1 MAINFAILGLGM
13 IAKVM
18 ASTIL
23 QMNKSGDKSVKLY
36 AAASRSLEKSQS
48 FCKEFS
54 VERSYGSYDELYNDN
69 NIDLV
74 YIATPHSCHF
84 EEVKLCL
91 EHGKNVLCEK
101 AFTVNAKQA
110 KELIDL
116 AKAKKLLLAEAIWT
130 RYQPMRKIIGDTINS
145 NIVGPVTM
153 LTANLGYDIV
163 SVPRLVK
170 PELAG
175 GALLDVGIYPLNFAN
190 MILGDPDRV
199 EAVCIKNAS
208 GVDMSNS
215 ITLCYEKTGVMA
227 VLCSSAMGI
236 SDRFGMIHCKRGF
249 IQVDNVNNPQGLKVF
264 DSNYSLIKEIK
275 CPKQLTGYE
284 YEVSACVK
292 AIEDGKIECPQMPHE
307 RTLYMMQLMD
317 SIRAQLG
324 IKYPFE

>member
-23 QMNKSGDKSVKLY
+23 QMNKSGDKSVNLY
-36 AAASRSLEKSQS
+36 GAASRSLEKSQS

-54 VERSYGSYDELYNDN
+54 AEKAYGSYEDLYEDPKV
-69 NIDLV
+69 DLV

-84 EEVKLCL
+84 EEVKKCL

-116 AKAKKLLLAEAIWT
+116 SKEKKLLLAEAIWT
-130 RYQPMRKIIGDTINS
+130 RYQPMRQIIADTINS
-145 NIVGPVTM
+145 NIIGPVTM

-190 MILGDPDRV
+190 MILGDPDSV
-199 EAVCIKNAS
+199 DAVCIKNAS

-236 SDRFGMIHCKRGF
+236 SDRFGMIHCKKGF

-284 YEVSACVK
+284 YEVAACVQ
-292 AIEDGKIECPQMPHE
+292 AIEQGKIECPQMPHE

>member
-23 QMNKSGDKSVKLY
+23 QMNKSGAKSVKLY

-130 RYQPMRKIIGDTINS
+130 RYQPMRKIIADTINS

-215 ITLCYEKTGVMA
+215 ITLCYEKTGAMA

>member
-23 QMNKSGDKSVKLY
+23 QMNKSGDKTVKLY

-116 AKAKKLLLAEAIWT
+116 AKEKKLLLAEAIWT
-130 RYQPMRKIIGDTINS
+130 RYQPMRKIIADTINS

-190 MILGDPDRV
+190 MILGDPDSV

-227 VLCSSAMGI
+227 VLCVTTITVMPPSRQAL
-236 SDRFGMIHCKRGF
+236 CK
-249 IQVDNVNNPQGLKVF
+249 
-264 DSNYSLIKEIK
+264 S
-275 CPKQLTGYE
+275 
-284 YEVSACVK
+284 
-292 AIEDGKIECPQMPHE
+292 E
-307 RTLYMMQLMD
+307 RICLPVL
-317 SIRAQLG
+317 
-324 IKYPFE
+324 

>member
-36 AAASRSLEKSQS
+36 GAASRSLEKSQS

-54 VERSYGSYDELYNDN
+54 VEKAYGSYEDLYKDPKV
-69 NIDLV
+69 DLV

-84 EEVKLCL
+84 EEVKKCL

-116 AKAKKLLLAEAIWT
+116 AKDKKLLLAEAIWT
-130 RYQPMRKIIGDTINS
+130 RYQPMRQIIADTINS

-190 MILGDPDRV
+190 MILGDPDCV
-199 EAVCIKNAS
+199 DAVCIKNAS

-215 ITLCYEKTGVMA
+215 ITLSYEKTGVMA

-236 SDRFGMIHCKRGF
+236 SDRFGMIHCKKGF

-284 YEVSACVK
+284 YEVAACVQ
-292 AIEDGKIECPQMPHE
+292 AIEQGKIECPQMPHE

>member
-13 IAKVM
+13 IARVM
-18 ASTIL
+18 ANTIL
-23 QMNKSGDKSVKLY
+23 QMNKAGDHCVRLY
-36 AAASRSLEKSQS
+36 AAASRSKEKSQS
-48 FCKEFS
+48 FCSEFS
-54 VERSYGSYDELYNDN
+54 VATSYGSYEELYKDPNV
-69 NIDLV
+69 DLV

-84 EEVKLCL
+84 EEVKQCL
-91 EHGKNVLCEK
+91 QHGKNVLCEK

-110 KELIDL
+110 KELIEL
-116 AKAKKLLLAEAIWT
+116 AKEKKLLLAEAIWP
-130 RYQPMRKIIGDTINS
+130 RYQPMRKIIVDTINS
-145 NIVGPVTM
+145 NVVGPVTM

-190 MILGDPDRV
+190 MILGDPDSV
-199 EAVCIKNAS
+199 EATCIKNAS

-236 SDRFGMIHCKRGF
+236 SDRFGMIHCKKGF
-249 IQVDNVNNPQGLKVF
+249 IQVDNINNPQGLKVF
-264 DSNYSLIKEIK
+264 DCNYSLIKEIK

-284 YEVSACVK
+284 YEVSACVR
-292 AIEDGKIECPQMPHE
+292 AIEQGKIECPEMPHE

-324 IKYPFE
+324 IRYPFE

>member
-23 QMNKSGDKSVKLY
+23 QMNKSGDKTVKLY

-54 VERSYGSYDELYNDN
+54 VEKAYGSYDELYNDN

-116 AKAKKLLLAEAIWT
+116 ANEKKLLLAEAIWT
-130 RYQPMRKIIGDTINS
+130 RYQPMRKIIADTINS

-190 MILGDPDRV
+190 MILGDPDSV

-215 ITLCYEKTGVMA
+215 ITLCYEKTGVMT

-236 SDRFGMIHCKRGF
+236 SDRFGMIHCKKGF

-264 DSNYSLIKEIK
+264 DSNYRLIKEIK

-284 YEVSACVK
+284 YEISACVK
-292 AIEDGKIECPQMPHE
+292 AIEEGKIECPQMPHD

>member
-1 MAINFAILGLGM
+1 MPLNFGILGLGM
-13 IAKVM
+13 IARVM
-18 ASTIL
+18 ADTVL
-23 QMNKSGDKSVKLY
+23 KMNNSGDKSVRLY
-36 AAASRSLEKSQS
+36 AAASRSMEKSLNFS
-48 FCKEFS
+48 KEFS
-54 VERSYGSYDELYNDN
+54 VEKAYGSYEELYKDPNV
-69 NIDLV
+69 DLV

-84 EEVKLCL
+84 EDVKQCL

-116 AKAKKLLLAEAIWT
+116 AQKKKLLLAEAIWT
-130 RYQPMRKIIGDTINS
+130 RYQPMRKIIDDTIS
-145 NIVGPVTM
+145 SGIVGPVTM
-153 LTANLGYDIV
+153 LTANLGYNIV

-190 MILGDPDRV
+190 MILGDPDSV
-199 EAVCIKNAS
+199 EAVCIKNAA

-227 VLCSSAMGI
+227 VLCSSALGV
-236 SDRFGMIHCKRGF
+236 SDRFGMIHCKKGF
-249 IQVDNVNNPQGLKVF
+249 IQVDNINNPQGLKIF

-275 CPKQLTGYE
+275 CPEQLTGYE
-284 YEVSACVK
+284 YEVSACVS
-292 AIEDGKIECPQMPHE
+292 AIEQGLTECPQMPHE

-317 SIRAQLG
+317 TIRSQLG